1 MAEIV
6 KTEAVPETKEADP
19 EIKEAVAAEV
29 VEVVK
34 VRASPEVLAILMG
47 PQIKPAGYIGNLAS
61 LRTSVWI
68 QLSAPGRTF
77 LHQNLNQI
85 NEKLTNSTL
94 KYMTRCMHSLT
105 KKYTLST

>member
-47 PQIKPAGYIGNLAS
+47 PQIKPARSIGNSEKELGYVPTATAVPGATT
-61 LRTSVWI
+61 R
-68 QLSAPGRTF
+68 APGPSIIEM
-77 LHQNLNQI
+77 LPV
-85 NEKLTNSTL
+85 L
-94 KYMTRCMHSLT
+94 KSR
-105 KKYTLST
+105 K